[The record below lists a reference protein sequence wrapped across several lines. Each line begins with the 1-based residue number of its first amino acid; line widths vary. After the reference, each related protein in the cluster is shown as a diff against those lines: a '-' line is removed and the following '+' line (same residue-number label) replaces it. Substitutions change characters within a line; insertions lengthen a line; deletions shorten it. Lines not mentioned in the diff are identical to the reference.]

1 MFSVAFDIDF
11 VPEKSVKHSRILNS
25 TAVESFRAC
34 FDPSLLSQTNDVDV
48 LVRVFHS
55 QCASILDDVAPT
67 VTRSAR
73 KHNSS
78 PWMNE
83 GVYELRRKR
92 RRAERMWRSS
102 KLEVH
107 RLHLKDLTSELNKSV
122 RDARA
127 AYFASLLSRSKNNPR
142 MLFKIINSIVSPPSP
157 PLPVFSKEDCDSFLA
172 FFVNKV
178 MNVRS
183 SIIPSSSPHVTCPVS
198 PPQLCTFSPV
208 TLKNLKDV
216 VSSMKTSSSPFD
228 VLPTSML
235 KDVLSTVAPNLLTIF
250 NSSLQAGV
258 FPTFFKQAAVQPL
271 LKKPSLDPASL
282 QNYRPISKTSFESK
296 VLEKLVAC
304 QLTKHLTSNNIGDK
318 FQSGLRKHHS
328 TETALLRVSNNI
340 LMSSDS
346 GRCSVLVLLDLSA
359 AFDTVDHG
367 ILLDRLRDW
376 AGVSGT
382 VLQWFSSY
390 LSERSFSVT
399 VGPFSSDPAP
409 LLCGVP
415 QGSVLAPTL
424 FSIYLLPLGH
434 LISTFPGVSYQCYAD
449 DIQLHFS
456 FSPENLQS
464 LSILLDCLAAIEGW
478 MSKNLLQLNAAKTEV
493 LIFAPDSV
501 AARVQEHLG
510 PLKTNI
516 HPSVRNLGV
525 HFDQSMHLDQHVK
538 ALCRNSFFH
547 LRNVAKLR
555 SIVSQKELEMA
566 VHAFV
571 SSRIDYCCSLY
582 TCLNQ
587 SSLHRLQLVQNAA
600 ARLLSRSKKS
610 CHMTPILADLHW
622 LPVSFRIHYRLL
634 LITYKALNGLA
645 PSYIRDLLHDYIPS
659 RSLRSSD
666 QGLLA
671 VPPVRLS
678 TKGGRA
684 FEVVAPR
691 LWNSLPQDMRE
702 ASSVESFRRQ
712 LKTHLFRKAFV
723 L

>member
-1 MFSVAFDIDF
+1 
-11 VPEKSVKHSRILNS
+11 
-25 TAVESFRAC
+25 
-34 FDPSLLSQTNDVDV
+34 
-48 LVRVFHS
+48 
-55 QCASILDDVAPT
+55 
-67 VTRSAR
+67 
-73 KHNSS
+73 
-78 PWMNE
+78 
-83 GVYELRRKR
+83 
-92 RRAERMWRSS
+92 
-102 KLEVH
+102 
-107 RLHLKDLTSELNKSV
+107 
-122 RDARA
+122 
-127 AYFASLLSRSKNNPR
+127 
-142 MLFKIINSIVSPPSP
+142 
-157 PLPVFSKEDCDSFLA
+157 
-172 FFVNKV
+172 
-178 MNVRS
+178 
-183 SIIPSSSPHVTCPVS
+183 
-198 PPQLCTFSPV
+198 
-208 TLKNLKDV
+208 
-216 VSSMKTSSSPFD
+216 
-228 VLPTSML
+228 
-235 KDVLSTVAPNLLTIF
+235 
-250 NSSLQAGV
+250 
-258 FPTFFKQAAVQPL
+258 
-271 LKKPSLDPASL
+271 
-282 QNYRPISKTSFESK
+282 
-296 VLEKLVAC
+296 
-304 QLTKHLTSNNIGDK
+304 
-318 FQSGLRKHHS
+318 
-328 TETALLRVSNNI
+328 
-340 LMSSDS
+340 
-346 GRCSVLVLLDLSA
+346 
-359 AFDTVDHG
+359 
-367 ILLDRLRDW
+367 
-376 AGVSGT
+376 
-382 VLQWFSSY
+382 
-390 LSERSFSVT
+390 
-399 VGPFSSDPAP
+399 
-409 LLCGVP
+409 
-415 QGSVLAPTL
+415 
-424 FSIYLLPLGH
+424 
-434 LISTFPGVSYQCYAD
+434 
-449 DIQLHFS
+449 
-456 FSPENLQS
+456 
-464 LSILLDCLAAIEGW
+464 

-645 PSYIRDLLHDYIPS
+645 PSYIRDLLHDYIPR